1 MSGTL
6 RLRGS
11 TSGYSELQA
20 PAVAAD
26 QTFVLPT
33 AGGTLLTT
41 DSPVPKL
48 TLELGSASQPSLT
61 FQGDT
66 DTGLFSEGTNTL
78 NLVTGGS
85 SKVVLGAAAHT
96 IYAGTG
102 ATVRAI
108 DIDSSGNV
116 GIGTSTG
123 DGKLTVNSSGAR
135 AFEIENAGSSDSKTL
150 TINQGNANNGAT
162 NTVLDVGAS
171 SSNSILTTG
180 NVGIGTTVPR
190 GRLHVGPDL
199 ASGATDAARINLK
212 QASTTAADGIY
223 LERSGERRGYSIFI
237 GPPNDGLTFRANN
250 FGTFTTTM
258 YLNREGNVGI
268 GTTSPSR
275 TLTVQGDMNLTSGS
289 SIESDSSGGTLQI
302 QGGSTYPGG
311 NILLG
316 GGSGTDDIRFRT
328 SGASSTSTEAMR
340 IDSSGNVGIGTSS
353 PTDKLSIHTAPNS
366 LVIGAKDTTRGNHV
380 FQLLANNTAGD
391 GEFRL
396 YKNAASGTHG
406 KTVEI
411 KSTGVSYFNG
421 GNVGIGT
428 SSPTRMLEIKNSDN
442 VDTFAGLKITSNNQS
457 AYVHYGWRGL
467 DGSDQ
472 LRFATGTTERM
483 RIDSSGNVGI
493 GTTSFPANGT
503 NLKTS
508 DGTIA
513 RHILEKTG
521 SNARIFEIG
530 NGGTFLN
537 IYDATADS
545 ERLRID
551 SVGKVGIGCTPV
563 RDLQLH
569 TADASSELMLSNSTT
584 GATAGS
590 GFMIQ
595 QDGNDNYIWNKEN
608 SFMSFGTNALE
619 RMRIDSSGNIGIG
632 TSAPSHPLEVRGVNT
647 QINFAATSTG
657 GGYLMSTSAGQW
669 SIGGGVRYNGAGWY
683 ARHTSSSIIRDDGD
697 ANLRFFTNT
706 GNTVNAYIAPAER
719 MRIDSS
725 GKLLHGKTSSNIASD
740 GTEIQYGTG
749 GVIVI
754 TNSGNGVNNLILNSR
769 YGAGTQYPISFR
781 FSGSEVGYVAVTSSS
796 ASFVSSSDYRLKE
809 NVVDISDGINR
820 VKQLKPKRFNFIVDT
835 DTTVDGFLAHE
846 AQTVVPEAVTGEKD
860 GERMQGIDQSKLVPL
875 LTAALQ
881 EAIAKIETL
890 EQRLS
895 DAGIA

>member
-1 MSGTL
+1 
-6 RLRGS
+6 
-11 TSGYSELQA
+11 
-20 PAVAAD
+20 
-26 QTFVLPT
+26 
-33 AGGTLLTT
+33 
-41 DSPVPKL
+41 
-48 TLELGSASQPSLT
+48 
-61 FQGDT
+61 
-66 DTGLFSEGTNTL
+66 
-78 NLVTGGS
+78 
-85 SKVVLGAAAHT
+85 
-96 IYAGTG
+96 
-102 ATVRAI
+102 
-108 DIDSSGNV
+108 
-116 GIGTSTG
+116 
-123 DGKLTVNSSGAR
+123 
-135 AFEIENAGSSDSKTL
+135 
-150 TINQGNANNGAT
+150 
-162 NTVLDVGAS
+162 
-171 SSNSILTTG
+171 
-180 NVGIGTTVPR
+180 
-190 GRLHVGPDL
+190 
-199 ASGATDAARINLK
+199 
-212 QASTTAADGIY
+212 
-223 LERSGERRGYSIFI
+223 
-237 GPPNDGLTFRANN
+237 
-250 FGTFTTTM
+250 
-258 YLNREGNVGI
+258 
-268 GTTSPSR
+268 
-275 TLTVQGDMNLTSGS
+275 
-289 SIESDSSGGTLQI
+289 
-302 QGGSTYPGG
+302 
-311 NILLG
+311 
-316 GGSGTDDIRFRT
+316 
-328 SGASSTSTEAMR
+328 
-340 IDSSGNVGIGTSS
+340 
-353 PTDKLSIHTAPNS
+353 
-366 LVIGAKDTTRGNHV
+366 
-380 FQLLANNTAGD
+380 
-391 GEFRL
+391 
-396 YKNAASGTHG
+396 
-406 KTVEI
+406 
-411 KSTGVSYFNG
+411 
-421 GNVGIGT
+421 
-428 SSPTRMLEIKNSDN
+428 
-442 VDTFAGLKITSNNQS
+442 
-457 AYVHYGWRGL
+457 
-467 DGSDQ
+467 
-472 LRFATGTTERM
+472 M

-551 SVGKVGIGCTPV
+551 S
-563 RDLQLH
+563 
-569 TADASSELMLSNSTT
+569 
-584 GATAGS
+584 
-590 GFMIQ
+590 
-595 QDGNDNYIWNKEN
+595 
-608 SFMSFGTNALE
+608 
-619 RMRIDSSGNIGIG
+619 SGNIGIG

-669 SIGGGVRYNGAGWY
+669 SISGGVRYNGAGWY
-683 ARHTSSSIIRDDGD
+683 ARHTSSSMIRDDGD